1 MNTHFINARTGAWI
15 KGIGEHV
22 PNLAVGQTVTLMS
35 SKEEDYK
42 QVRYNIVE
50 IETTIGK
57 DTDAVIQHIMLER
70 MGFSD

>member
-1 MNTHFINARTGAWI
+1 MKTHFINARTGAWI
-15 KGIGEHV
+15 KVIEECI
-22 PNLAVGQTVTLMS
+22 PNLAVGQTVILMS

-70 MGFSD
+70 LGFSD

>member
-15 KGIGEHV
+15 KGIKEYV
-22 PNLAVGQTVTLMS
+22 PNLAVGQTVILMS
-35 SKEEDYK
+35 SKEEGYK